1 MTLKKKVW
9 WLEWEKKLRI
19 KKETQSQSIVFPLGS
34 FIVKKQHM
42 LGFLIN

>member
-1 MTLKKKVW
+1 MIGVGKTN
-9 WLEWEKKLRI
+9 LRI

-34 FIVKKQHM
+34 FVGRKPHM